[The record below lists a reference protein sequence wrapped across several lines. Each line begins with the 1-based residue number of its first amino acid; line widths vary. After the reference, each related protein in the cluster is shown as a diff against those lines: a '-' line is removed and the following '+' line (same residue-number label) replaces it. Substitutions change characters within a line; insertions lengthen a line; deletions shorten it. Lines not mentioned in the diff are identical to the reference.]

1 MSIPKWTEDRATALS
16 AFVGGDSPV
25 TQDVVAEAAEH
36 FETSARSV
44 SSKLRKMGF
53 DVELAS
59 AGNVKAFSDA
69 QAEVLSTFVVDNSGM
84 YTYAEVSQ
92 YFEDGAFS
100 PKQIQGKVLSMELT
114 GHIKAAPAKESVKT
128 YSDAEEAEFIALA
141 TNGGS
146 IEAIAEALDRPVN
159 SIRGKAL
166 SLLRAGTITAIPR
179 QESTKTSA
187 KVDPLAAVADVAT
200 MTVEEIAEVIGKTV
214 RGVKTMLTRRGL
226 SASDYDG
233 ASKKEKAAQ

>member
-1 MSIPKWTEDRATALS
+1 M
-16 AFVGGDSPV
+16 
-25 TQDVVAEAAEH
+25 
-36 FETSARSV
+36 
-44 SSKLRKMGF
+44 
-53 DVELAS
+53 
-59 AGNVKAFSDA
+59 
-69 QAEVLSTFVVDNSGM
+69 
-84 YTYAEVSQ
+84 
-92 YFEDGAFS
+92 
-100 PKQIQGKVLSMELT
+100 
-114 GHIKAAPAKESVKT
+114 
-128 YSDAEEAEFIALA
+128 
-141 TNGGS
+141 
-146 IEAIAEALDRPVN
+146 
-159 SIRGKAL
+159 